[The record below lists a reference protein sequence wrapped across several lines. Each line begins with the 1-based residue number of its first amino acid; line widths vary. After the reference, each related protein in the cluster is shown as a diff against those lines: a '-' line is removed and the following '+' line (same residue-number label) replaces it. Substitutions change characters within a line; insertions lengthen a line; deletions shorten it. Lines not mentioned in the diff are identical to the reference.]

1 MTDDPPAA
9 DDTADYIAVRRLQ
22 NRYADI
28 VTRRAWSELHDLMT
42 PGCTLD
48 LDLGDRQLA
57 FAGPDAIGAF
67 IDESI
72 QRFSFFHFVPLTTV
86 MDIDV
91 AAGRADARLWMVEL
105 RQDAADGRRTD
116 AYGLYRDRLERD
128 GDGRW
133 RLSARRYSSFS
144 RTAEPGADVDQLI
157 FPLPPDMGSILD
169 RGGARS
175 TPYPARKDQ
184 A

>member
-9 DDTADYIAVRRLQ
+9 DDTADYIAIRRLQ
-22 NRYADI
+22 NRYADV
-28 VTRRAWSELHDLMT
+28 VTRRAWPELHDLMT
-42 PGCTLD
+42 PDCTLD
-48 LDLGDRQLA
+48 LDLGDRQMA

-91 AAGRADARLWMVEL
+91 AAGQADARLWMVEL
-105 RQDAADGRRTD
+105 RQNAADGRRTD
-116 AYGLYRDRLERD
+116 AYGLYRDRVERD

-157 FPLPPDMGSILD
+157 FPLPPDMERLRH
-169 RGGARS
+169 RGGR
-175 TPYPARKDQ
+175 
-184 A
+184 